1 MRDYDFT
8 IPLENIAIYV
18 NQSDAYYCQT
28 QIALL
33 ASSSDNAIV
42 LGSAFFTAFV
52 GIFDTENERLGF
64 AESINT
70 HPGSSIKCNKQ
81 ECTGS
86 VQPLP
91 HNPDHQG
98 VDDTSHKATWILL
111 AALLIVG
118 AIIAGLVV
126 FYIRKRQARRNSNS
140 GVHGNSSRGRSKRRG
155 YGLQDEREED
165 SDEENDLSQPM

>member
-1 MRDYDFT
+1 MKDYDFT
-8 IPLENIAIYV
+8 IPLENIAVYV

-52 GIFDTENERLGF
+52 GIFDTENGSIGF

-91 HNPDHQG
+91 NNPDHKG
-98 VDDTSHKATWILL
+98 VEDTSHKATWVLL
-111 AALLIVG
+111 AALLVVG

-126 FYIRKRQARRNSNS
+126 FYIRKRQAQRNSNS
-140 GVHGNSSRGRSKRRG
+140 GVHGNS
-155 YGLQDEREED
+155 
-165 SDEENDLSQPM
+165 